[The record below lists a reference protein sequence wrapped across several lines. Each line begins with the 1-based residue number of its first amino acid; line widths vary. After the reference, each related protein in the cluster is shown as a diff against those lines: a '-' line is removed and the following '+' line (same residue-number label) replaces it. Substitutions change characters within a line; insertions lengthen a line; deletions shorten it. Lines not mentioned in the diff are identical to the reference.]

1 MVAIARALYRS
12 FPVTETEVESLKIIA
27 LFCGVGLVI
36 SLILLSYGL
45 DLSPGFF

>member
-12 FPVTETEVESLKIIA
+12 FPVTKTEVESLEIVA
-27 LFCGVGLVI
+27 LFCLVV
-36 SLILLSYGL
+36 SLMVASYGL